1 MHERVKGASSR
12 ARLPGTRHNKLA
24 QRAIKHPF
32 LAIFRVLGELFR
44 ACAHIR
50 PSRAKYFVYRTQKH
64 GDVETN
70 DTTAH
75 PQQGTYET
83 GITTAPTNCTKN
95 AHFLPAKAMAVPIPH
110 RHQRAKATMVS
121 DHRAAGPTGPGRGT
135 RGPFHPH
142 VGPMTCAWATNSA
155 R

>member
-75 PQQGTYET
+75 PQQGTAET
-83 GITTAPTNCTKN
+83 GTTSAPENCTKN
-95 AHFLPAKAMAVPIPH
+95 AHFASAKAMEVSIPH
-110 RHQRAKATMVS
+110 THKRAKATMVS
-121 DHRAAGPTGPGRGT
+121 NHRSTWPTGPGRGA
-135 RGPFHPH
+135 RG
-142 VGPMTCAWATNSA
+142 S
-155 R
+155 